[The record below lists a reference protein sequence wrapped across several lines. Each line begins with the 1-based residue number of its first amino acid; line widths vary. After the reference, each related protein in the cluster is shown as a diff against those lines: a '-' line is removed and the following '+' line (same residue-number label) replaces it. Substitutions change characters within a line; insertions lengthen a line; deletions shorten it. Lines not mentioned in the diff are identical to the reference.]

1 MWSFE
6 SLVEA
11 QASVRVSAKL
21 LLSSVR
27 SLSDFCAGFCEN
39 FKFLGGLLQALYK
52 NEQKTS
58 RGLSKA
64 LSSMR
69 ASVASVKTSVG
80 FL

>member
-27 SLSDFCAGFCEN
+27 SLSDFCEGFCEN

-52 NEQKTS
+52 NEKK
-58 RGLSKA
+58 L
-64 LSSMR
+64 L
-69 ASVASVKTSVG
+69 VG
-80 FL
+80 FRKPCLL